1 MTSVTTIV
9 LRNQVAEL
17 ERVGQLI
24 AAFGTEHRLPSQVVF
39 DLTLA
44 LDEILTN
51 VMSYGYTDEA
61 DHEIVV
67 RLSQH
72 AGLLVAEVED
82 DGQPFNPL
90 DVPPPDLDA
99 AVEDRPIGGLGL
111 HLVRRVTDGLD
122 YERAAGKNRLVL
134 RKALPAVD

>member
-1 MTSVTTIV
+1 MTSATTIV

-17 ERVGQLI
+17 ERVGQLV
-24 AAFGTEHRLPSQVVF
+24 AAFGTEHGLPSQFVF

-51 VMSYGYTDEA
+51 VISYAYTDEA

-72 AGLLVAEVED
+72 AGALVAEVED
-82 DGQPFNPL
+82 DGRPFNPL

-99 AVEDRPIGGLGL
+99 AIEDRPIGGLGL

-134 RKALPAVD
+134 RKTLPAVD

>member
-1 MTSVTTIV
+1 MTSAITIV

-17 ERVGQLI
+17 ERVGQLV

-51 VMSYGYTDEA
+51 VLSYAYTDEA

-67 RLSQH
+67 RLSQQ
-72 AGLLVAEVED
+72 AGMLVAEVED
-82 DGQPFNPL
+82 DGRPFNPL

-99 AVEDRPIGGLGL
+99 AIEDRPIGGLGL

-134 RKALPAVD
+134 RKTLPAVD

>member
-1 MTSVTTIV
+1 MTTATTIV
-9 LRNQVAEL
+9 LRNHLAEL
-17 ERVGQLI
+17 ERVAQRI

-44 LDEILTN
+44 LDEVLTN
-51 VMSYGYTDEA
+51 VIAYAYADHG

-67 RLSQH
+67 RLSQQ
-72 AGLLVAEVED
+72 ARTLIAEVED
-82 DGQPFNPL
+82 DGRPFNPL
-90 DVPPPDLDA
+90 EVPPPDLDA
-99 AVEDRPIGGLGL
+99 ALADRPIGGLGL

-134 RKALPAVD
+134 RKTLPAVD

>member
-1 MTSVTTIV
+1 MPSATTIV

-17 ERVGQLI
+17 ERVGQLV
-24 AAFGTEHRLPSQVVF
+24 AAFGAEHRLPSQVVF

-51 VMSYGYTDEA
+51 VMSYAYA
-61 DHEIVV
+61 DQGSHEIVV
-67 RLSQH
+67 RLSQQ
-72 AGLLVAEVED
+72 ADTLVAEVED
-82 DGQPFNPL
+82 DGRPFNPL
-90 DVPPPDLDA
+90 DVPPPDVGA
-99 AVEDRPIGGLGL
+99 AIEDRPIGGLGL

-134 RKALPAVD
+134 RKRLPAVD

>member
-1 MTSVTTIV
+1 MTSATTIV

-17 ERVGQLI
+17 ERVGQLV
-24 AAFGTEHRLPSQVVF
+24 AAFGAEHGLPSQVVF

-67 RLSQH
+67 RLSQQ
-72 AGLLVAEVED
+72 AGTLVAEVED
-82 DGQPFNPL
+82 DGRPFNPL

-99 AVEDRPIGGLGL
+99 AIEDRPIGGLGL
-111 HLVRRVTDGLD
+111 HLVRRVSDGLD

-134 RKALPAVD
+134 RKTLPAVD